1 MTKTSKSIA
10 WGRLASLA
18 LLSLAFAGCA
28 STTRNT
34 TSVVDYLY
42 PNSDKIETPSVPTLT
57 LPLRVG
63 IAFVPGASSTSRSGT
78 TLPGASLISRP
89 GASFVLTEKRKQDI
103 MREVA
108 DHFKSYP
115 FIKEIEPIPSAYLS
129 PQGSFAN
136 LDQIKT
142 MYGISAIVLLSYDQ
156 TQFTDEGALSLA
168 YWTIVGA
175 YVVRG
180 EKNDTHTMLDAVVY
194 DIPSRKML
202 FRAPGTSLVKGSAT
216 PINLGEQQRADSETG
231 LGIASKEMI
240 GNLDLQLAAF
250 QDKVKER
257 PAEYRV
263 QASSGYRSTGGG
275 DFDALSLAL
284 LAVLCGGFAWTR
296 RRA

>member
-1 MTKTSKSIA
+1 MFKTSKSIA

-18 LLSLAFAGCA
+18 LLSVAFAGCA
-28 STTRNT
+28 TTTRNT

-42 PNSDKIETPSVPTLT
+42 PNSNKVETPSVPSLT

-78 TLPGASLISRP
+78 TLPGASLISRTSVP
-89 GASFVLTEKRKQDI
+89 FSLTEKKKQDA
-103 MREVA
+103 MQEVA
-108 DHFKSYP
+108 NHFRKYP
-115 FIKEIEPIPSAYLS
+115 FIKEIAIIPTAYLT
-129 PQGSFAN
+129 PQGSFSN

-142 MYGISAIVLLSYDQ
+142 MYGISVIALLSYDQ
-156 TQFTDEGALSLA
+156 TQFTNEDALSIA

-175 YVVRG
+175 YVVNG

-194 DIPSRKML
+194 DISSRKML

-216 PINLGEQQRADSETG
+216 PINLVQQQRTDSETG
-231 LGIASKEMI
+231 LSLAAKDMI
-240 GNLDLQLAAF
+240 DNLDQQLAAF
-250 QDKVKER
+250 QEKAKEE
-257 PAEYRV
+257 PTEYRV
-263 QASSGYRSTGGG
+263 QASSEYRARGGG

-284 LAVLCGGFAWTR
+284 LAVLCGGFVWTR